1 MEVCNTLCT
10 QMHAIFNNG
19 MGMPSSQQ
27 HEALESSV
35 SCHKK
40 EGRLNATTFHSLDT
54 CHWLVTSGSIA
65 KVVRDVC
72 NTPGVQVPQYE
83 GYIIWELKLRNH
95 A

>member
-1 MEVCNTLCT
+1 MEVCNTLYT

-40 EGRLNATTFHSLDT
+40 
-54 CHWLVTSGSIA
+54 
-65 KVVRDVC
+65 KV
-72 NTPGVQVPQYE
+72 G
-83 GYIIWELKLRNH
+83 
-95 A
+95 